1 MNTHKEFHHGP
12 DLNRHSRLL
21 CVAFVLAL
29 GWFYLQEGSFEGAG
43 ARMDAT
49 LERLPEET
57 SEFAD
62 EVSDAADEIS
72 DELDQDGSP
81 NR

>member
-1 MNTHKEFHHGP
+1 MGRTLTAILAFI
-12 DLNRHSRLL
+12 
-21 CVAFVLAL
+21 CVVFMITL
-29 GWFYLQEGSFEGAG
+29 GWYYLQEGSFEGAG

-49 LERLPEET
+49 LEDLPEET
-57 SEFAD
+57 SEFAN

>member
-1 MNTHKEFHHGP
+1 MGRTLTAIIAF
-12 DLNRHSRLL
+12 L
-21 CVAFVLAL
+21 CVAFVIAL

-49 LERLPEET
+49 LEDLPEET
-57 SEFAD
+57 SEFAN
-62 EVSDAADEIS
+62 EVSDASDEIS